1 MNDELTGIL
10 QTILRKKGV
19 PVPESFDDDLD
30 PIGDLGLDSFDLAE
44 LAARIE
50 DAYGADVFDTGYP
63 GDLGEFRK
71 LLARERK

>member
-19 PVPESFDDDLD
+19 KVPETFSDDLD
-30 PIGDLGLDSFDLAE
+30 PIADLGLDSFDLAE

-50 DAYGADVFDTGYP
+50 DTYGTDVFETGYP
-63 GDLGEFRK
+63 GSLGEFRA
-71 LLARERK
+71 LLAR